1 MSIVK
6 LEKKPSPSW
15 QLLCILP
22 ERETYC
28 IKTVAGFNEL
38 RIKDKLI
45 KEIVIKESAKKIQV
59 INDVGKKGIWQKT
72 MQTIKETS
80 IFEISKYG
88 IW

>member
-1 MSIVK
+1 M
-6 LEKKPSPSW
+6 
-15 QLLCILP
+15 QLRKMLCFDFLHVP
-22 ERETYC
+22 
-28 IKTVAGFNEL
+28 VAGFNEL

>member
-1 MSIVK
+1 MYV
-6 LEKKPSPSW
+6 
-15 QLLCILP
+15 Q
-22 ERETYC
+22 Y
-28 IKTVAGFNEL
+28 TVAGFNEL
-38 RIKDKLI
+38 RIKDNPI

-88 IW
+88 IR

>member
-1 MSIVK
+1 MASM
-6 LEKKPSPSW
+6 
-15 QLLCILP
+15 
-22 ERETYC
+22 
-28 IKTVAGFNEL
+28 VAGFNEL

-88 IW
+88 NQLKTVIVQKEYILQNPPQ